1 MITRASD
8 SGIRL
13 SLVDHDVAVVCRLI
27 ETRQNSGFFKERK
40 AQNVDPPAPEFSR
53 AYFWY
58 VLVGCLL
65 TTQQRSTKGSP
76 VNRFL
81 DTEPF
86 PLAIEA
92 CEEQPSLREFVQKTI
107 KDFGAIWRGNIIA
120 SQAAENWKR
129 LNAGCWQEAEE
140 QFERLKGQ
148 RSRKPR
154 KEDRAAEREAAHWA
168 DAKLA
173 GIGPKQSRNLWQWL
187 GLTRYEVPLDS
198 RVTKWVNQ
206 NLSIKIADQDL
217 NRIDRYESALDRIQ
231 AICDKAGILPCE
243 LDAAAFDYE
252 DEGGGGPKSTT
263 TLPGFINPHG
273 QITIR
278 NTGVPGTDKNQYIYQ
293 LACSICG
300 QIYGANGSDIHERK
314 CPVCQGGRKGL
325 EV

>member
-1 MITRASD
+1 MWIHLRP
-8 SGIRL
+8 
-13 SLVDHDVAVVCRLI
+13 SLHRPVL
-27 ETRQNSGFFKERK
+27 
-40 AQNVDPPAPEFSR
+40 
-53 AYFWY
+53 WY
-58 VLVGCLL
+58 VLIGCLL
-65 TTQQRSTKGSP
+65 TTQQRSTKGSQ

-92 CEEQPSLREFVQKTI
+92 CEKQPSLREFVQKTI
-107 KDFGAIWRGNIIA
+107 KDFGAIRRGITIA
-120 SQAAENWKR
+120 SQAAENWQR

-140 QFERLKGQ
+140 RFERLRGQ

-168 DAKLA
+168 DATLA

-187 GLTRYEVPLDS
+187 GLTRFEVPLDS

-206 NLSIKIADQDL
+206 NLSIKIATQDL
-217 NRIDRYESALDRIQ
+217 NRIDKYESALDRIQ
-231 AICDKAGILPCE
+231 AICEKAGILPCE

-252 DEGGGGPKSTT
+252 DEGGGGPKPTT

-278 NTGVPGTDKNQYIYQ
+278 NTGVSGTDKNQYIYQ

-300 QIYGANGSDIHERK
+300 HIYGANGSDIHERK
-314 CPVCQGGRKGL
+314 CPVCQDGRKGFQISQ
-325 EV
+325 